1 VIAQD
6 VTLLSDD
13 VDEGFLARATRSGRI
28 AWDIE
33 TTGLD
38 WRSAHIGTVQIA
50 TVNEIA
56 VVQLKP
62 DQVPRRMSRLI
73 ASVSVEKVFHHAP
86 FDLRFMAWSWHVE
99 AHRVVDTK
107 VLSKILDPAISSDQ
121 HSLKPLLERY
131 LGVHITKDE
140 QRSDWAASVLRTEQI
155 AYAAADV
162 RHLFALFDAMRKRAQ
177 DIGVWELACAS
188 FSYLPTRV
196 ALDLR
201 GSADVYAY

>member
-1 VIAQD
+1 MLAQD

-13 VDEGFLARATRSGRI
+13 VDERFLARANGSGRI

-38 WRSAHIGTVQIA
+38 WRSAHIGTVQVA

-62 DQVPRRMSRLI
+62 GQVPSRLSRLI
-73 ASVSVEKVFHHAP
+73 ASTSVEKVFHHAP
-86 FDLRFMAWSWHVE
+86 FDLRFMTWSWHVR

-107 VLSKILDPAISSDQ
+107 ILSKILDPAVPSDQ

-140 QRSDWAASVLRTEQI
+140 QRSDWAASVLRTEQV

-162 RHLFALFDAMRKRAQ
+162 RYLLALFDTMTKRAQ

-201 GSADVYAY
+201 GSADVYVY